1 MDFFWL
7 ARMKSMPR
15 LQSSA
20 WLLLLMCCVNAAQA
34 AVVESVRA
42 YRSPEYTRLVFDL
55 DTPLDHKVFTL
66 ENPDR
71 VVIDL
76 IGADFQGQLDDLAL
90 KDTHIDAIRH
100 APRNEHDVRVVLDM
114 NAKVRPRSF
123 LLGKNEQYGER
134 LVIDLYD
141 AGNGSTEARQVKAN
155 ADTVDNPKRD
165 ITIAISAGHGGEDP
179 GAIGIDRLREKD
191 VVLAIAR
198 EVEKRI
204 NATPGFHAVM
214 LREGDYYIGLR
225 ERVDLAHKHDVDF
238 YMAIHA
244 DAHTNHDA
252 TGATL
257 YALSQSGATSEQA
270 RVLAEKE
277 NAADLIGG
285 VGPVSLA
292 DKDEVLRS
300 VLLDLSVTGS
310 VATSLE
316 IGNHLI
322 DSIDGV
328 TNLRRRNVEQAAFVE
343 LKSTDIPSLLV
354 ESGYITN
361 PKDARNLGSAEWR
374 QRFAGALVNGIVSWF
389 KARPPVGT
397 MVAWQKEHGSDVA
410 SAGGTYTVQSG
421 DSLSRIA
428 QRYKMDVS
436 VLMFAN
442 DLSSET
448 IRIGQV
454 LKIPAS

>member
-1 MDFFWL
+1 ML
-7 ARMKSMPR
+7 R
-15 LQSSA
+15 LLPCA
-20 WLLLLMCCVNAAQA
+20 CLLSFVCCVNAAAA

-55 DTPLDHKVFTL
+55 DTPLEHKVFTL

-76 IGADFQGQLDDLAL
+76 IGAKAHGNLDDLPL
-90 KDTHIDAIRH
+90 KDTHIDSIRH
-100 APRNEHDVRVVLDM
+100 APRNDSDLRVVLDM
-114 NAKVRPRSF
+114 NAKVQPRSF
-123 LLGKNEQYGER
+123 LLSKNEQYGDR

-141 AGNGSTEARQVKAN
+141 AGSGSTEARQVVAS
-155 ADTVDNPKRD
+155 AATADNPKRN
-165 ITIAISAGHGGEDP
+165 ITVAISAGHGGEDP

-204 NATPGFHAVM
+204 NATPGFHALM
-214 LREGDYYIGLR
+214 IRESDYYIGLR
-225 ERVDLAHKHDVDF
+225 ERVELAHQHDVDF
-238 YMAIHA
+238 YVAIHA
-244 DAHTNHDA
+244 DAHTNNSA
-252 TGATL
+252 TGVTL

-270 RVLAEKE
+270 RLLAEKE

-285 VGPVSLA
+285 VGPVSLT

-300 VLLDLSVTGS
+300 VLLDLSMTGS

-316 IGNHLI
+316 IGKHLI
-322 DSIDGV
+322 DSLDNV

-343 LKSTDIPSLLV
+343 LKSADIPSLLV

-361 PKDARNLGSAEWR
+361 TKDAKNLASPEWR
-374 QRFAGALVNGIVSWF
+374 QRFANALVNGIVTWF
-389 KARPPVGT
+389 RARPPVGT
-397 MVAWQKEHGSDVA
+397 LVAWQKEGGTAASHGAD
-410 SAGGTYTVQSG
+410 TYTVQSG

-428 QRYKMDVS
+428 QRYKMDAS
-436 VLMFAN
+436 VIMFAN
-442 DLSSET
+442 DLSSD
-448 IRIGQV
+448 IIHVGQV
-454 LKIPAS
+454 LKIPSS

>member
-1 MDFFWL
+1 MDFFWFI
-7 ARMKSMPR
+7 RMKSMPR

-20 WLLLLMCCVNAAQA
+20 WLLLLACCVNAAQA

-42 YRSPEYTRLVFDL
+42 YRAPDYTRLVFDL
-55 DTPLDHKVFTL
+55 DTALEHKVFTL

-76 IGADFQGQLDDLAL
+76 IGADFQGRFDDLPLA
-90 KDTHIDAIRH
+90 DTHIDAIRH

-114 NAKVRPRSF
+114 NAKVQPRSF

-141 AGNGSTEARQVKAN
+141 AGDGSTQARQVVAS
-155 ADTVDNPKRD
+155 AATADNPKRA
-165 ITIAISAGHGGEDP
+165 ITVAISAGHGGEDP

-204 NATPGFHAVM
+204 NATPGFHAIMV
-214 LREGDYYIGLR
+214 REGDYYIGLR
-225 ERVDLAHKHDVDF
+225 ERVELAHQHDVDF
-238 YMAIHA
+238 YVAIHA

-300 VLLDLSVTGS
+300 VLLDLSMTGS

-316 IGNHLI
+316 IGKHLI
-322 DSIDGV
+322 DSLDSV
-328 TNLRRRNVEQAAFVE
+328 TNLRRHNVEQAAFVE

-361 PKDARNLGSAEWR
+361 PKDAKNLASPQWR
-374 QRFAGALVNGIVSWF
+374 QRFAGSLVDGIVSWF
-389 KARPPVGT
+389 RARPPVGT
-397 MVAWQKEHGSDVA
+397 MVAWEKENGA
-410 SAGGTYTVQSG
+410 AIAKANGTYTVQSG
-421 DSLSRIA
+421 DSLSGIA
-428 QRYKMDVS
+428 QRYEMDVS

-442 DLSSET
+442 DLSSDT

>member
-1 MDFFWL
+1 
-7 ARMKSMPR
+7 MKSMPR
-15 LQSSA
+15 LPSSA
-20 WLLLLMCCVNAAQA
+20 WLLLLLCCANAAQA

-55 DTPLDHKVFTL
+55 DTPLEHKVFTL

-76 IGADFQGQLDDLAL
+76 INADFQGQFDGLAL
-90 KDTHIDAIRH
+90 QDTHIDTVRH

-123 LLGKNEQYGER
+123 LLSKNEQYGER

-141 AGNGSTEARQVKAN
+141 AGAGSTEARQVKAS
-155 ADTVDNPKRD
+155 ADIAANPKRD

-179 GAIGIDRLREKD
+179 GAIGVDRLREKD

-214 LREGDYYIGLR
+214 MREGDYYIGLR
-225 ERVDLAHKHDVDF
+225 ERVELAHQHDVDF
-238 YMAIHA
+238 YVAIHA
-244 DAHTNHDA
+244 DAHTNRDA

-316 IGNHLI
+316 IGKHLI
-322 DSIDGV
+322 DSIDGI
-328 TNLRRRNVEQAAFVE
+328 TSLRRRNVEQAAFVE

-361 PKDARNLGSAEWR
+361 PKDARNLASAQWR
-374 QRFAGALVNGIVSWF
+374 QRFADALVNGIVSWF

-397 MVAWQKEHGSDVA
+397 LVAWQKENGGA
-410 SAGGTYTVQSG
+410 EAAGAAGTYTVQSG

-428 QRYKMDVS
+428 QRYKMDVK
-436 VLMFAN
+436 VLKFAN
-442 DLSSET
+442 DLRSDT